1 MYFMKLKSHV
11 NLFNCDFPYVLKQDN
26 HTTWT
31 NQQHNNYLNYLE
43 MSFVKQLQSM
53 GSLSWTSCQSD
64 GRPSQKQFADF
75 NRSSEQFTVPQ
86 DSEFPKLNIGKSC
99 AADMAGSRKSPR
111 THCLRQASK
120 VSTAYSDIQ
129 ECHEFHGKEKQLK
142 GKKTCSCGSA
152 SYSERNYL
160 CYSSC
165 QNSVGSIREGTGQNF
180 VDEDQEQN
188 PSIVSRSK
196 GQKLL

>member
-1 MYFMKLKSHV
+1 MEPDILTSVCESVHVFFFSFRGWGGVGVVGGLREGTGWEYCTFEILLEIMYFMKLKSHV

-75 NRSSEQFTVPQ
+75 NRSSEQVEVYCF
-86 DSEFPKLNIGKSC
+86 K
-99 AADMAGSRKSPR
+99 
-111 THCLRQASK
+111 
-120 VSTAYSDIQ
+120 
-129 ECHEFHGKEKQLK
+129 
-142 GKKTCSCGSA
+142 
-152 SYSERNYL
+152 
-160 CYSSC
+160 
-165 QNSVGSIREGTGQNF
+165 NF
-180 VDEDQEQN
+180 
-188 PSIVSRSK
+188 
-196 GQKLL
+196 